1 MNLVFAG
8 TPEFAVPSLN
18 TLCDAGHRILAV
30 YTQPDRP
37 AGRGRQVTH
46 GPIKHF
52 AIDHGLKVVQPAS
65 LKPDSVVANLRALE
79 PDAMIVVAYGLILP
93 PAVLQIPRYGCLNVH
108 ASLLPRWRGAAPIQR
123 AIEAGDSVTGI
134 SIMHMDAGL
143 DTGDILETAK
153 SPITQTDTAR
163 TLHDRLAH
171 LGAETLAHVL
181 ARLGKG
187 PIVHRPQNTQ
197 HACYAPKLSKDE
209 ARIDWHQSA
218 ETLHCKIRAFNPW
231 PVACTAW
238 GSRILR
244 LWEVATPVSAAGA
257 DSLPGTIVAAG
268 ADGIFVQT
276 GNGLLCITRLQI
288 EGGRPCAAEAFV
300 HGHPLTVGTV
310 LGG

>member
-8 TPEFAVPSLN
+8 TPEFAVPSLR
-18 TLCDAGHRILAV
+18 TLCDAGHRVVAV

-37 AGRGRQVTH
+37 AGRGRQVAH
-46 GPIKHF
+46 GPIKRF
-52 AIDHGLKVVQPAS
+52 AIDHGLKVIQPAS
-65 LKPDSVVANLRALE
+65 LKPESVVADLRALE

-123 AIEAGDSVTGI
+123 AIEAGDSFTGI
-134 SIMHMDAGL
+134 TIMRMDAGL
-143 DTGDILETAK
+143 DTGDILDTAE
-153 SPITQTDTAR
+153 SPITQTDTAG

-171 LGAETLAHVL
+171 LGGETLVRVL

-187 PIVHRPQNTQ
+187 PIVHRPQDSR
-197 HACYAPKLSKDE
+197 HACYASKLSKDE
-209 ARIDWHQSA
+209 ARIDWRQSA
-218 ETLHCKIRAFNPW
+218 KTLHCKIRAFNPW

-238 GSRILR
+238 DSRILR
-244 LWEVATPVSAAGA
+244 LWEVATPGGAGGA
-257 DSLPGTIVAAG
+257 GGVPGTVVAAG
-268 ADGIFVQT
+268 AEGICIQT
-276 GNGLLCITRLQI
+276 GNGLLCVTRLQI
-288 EGGRPCAAEAFV
+288 EGGRACAAQAFV